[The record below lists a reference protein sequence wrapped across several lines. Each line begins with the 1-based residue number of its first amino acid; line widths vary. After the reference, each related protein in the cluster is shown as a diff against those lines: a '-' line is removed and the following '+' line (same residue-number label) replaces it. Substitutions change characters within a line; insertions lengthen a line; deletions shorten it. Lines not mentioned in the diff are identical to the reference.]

1 MAGKFELY
9 QDNADKFRF
18 RLKSRN
24 GEIIANGQAYETKAA
39 AMKGI
44 KSVMKNAPEAKI
56 DDLT

>member
-9 QDNADKFRF
+9 RDNADKFRF

-44 KSVMKNAPEAKI
+44 KSVMKNVPEAKI